1 MKESTQYETLVVNP
15 MWMCQVE
22 GEHELERV
30 RRKKLEDAK
39 RQIEAEA
46 DRKLADRCGARHEC
60 RHR

>member
-1 MKESTQYETLVVNP
+1 
-15 MWMCQVE
+15 MCQVE

-46 DRKLADRCGARHEC
+46 DRKLADRYEDIVI
-60 RHR
+60 HRRKLSPADTTTCNTWR